1 MKKLLTMLLVLV
13 MVLSAA
19 FATTAVAEAEKPL
32 IILLMAK
39 STSPYS
45 GTYMT
50 YFVDNANNL
59 YPDCEWTAF
68 DAQSDATLQAQQAEE
83 AIAMNPAVILMQPI
97 DSNALVASAKKISEA
112 GIPLI
117 NVNTALAPEAAD
129 YVTTFFGPDCYEEG
143 QLAADLMHEAFPDG
157 CTYVHL
163 GQDVSNETGR
173 LRLGGFQDRAEEMNY
188 NFECLGVSPSCDWS
202 AEKAKT
208 YMSSFLSSLSGEI
221 DAVWAIDDAVG
232 YGALQ
237 AIDEDFSGQN
247 DEILIVSVGGI
258 ESVLDAIREGEN
270 YLGTIY
276 QCPAIECS
284 GAMELAHDIAINGVY
299 PEESF
304 IGMDLPV
311 ITAENVD
318 EFEPAY

>member
-1 MKKLLTMLLVLV
+1 MKKILTFALVLM
-13 MVLSAA
+13 MVLTCMLS
-19 FATTAVAEAEKPL
+19 FAMAETEKPL

-45 GTYMT
+45 GAYMT
-50 YFVDNANNL
+50 YFVNNAANL

-83 AIAMNPAVILMQPI
+83 AIAMKPAVILMQPH
-97 DSNALVASAKKISEA
+97 DSNALVASAMKIAEA

-117 NVNTALAPEAAD
+117 NVNTPLAPEAD
-129 YVTTFFGPDCYEEG
+129 EYITCYFGPDCYEEG
-143 QLAADLMHEAFPDG
+143 RLAADLMHKAFPDG

-173 LRLGGFQDRAEEMNY
+173 LRLNGFLDRVEEMGY
-188 NFECLGVSPSCDWS
+188 NMECLGVSPSCDWS

-208 YMSSFLSSLSGEI
+208 YMSSFLTSLSGKI

-237 AIDEDFSGQN
+237 AIEEDFSGQN
-247 DEILIVSVGGI
+247 EDIQIVSVNGI
-258 ESVLDAIREGEN
+258 ESVLEAIAESKN
-270 YLGTIY
+270 YLGTVY
-276 QCPAIECS
+276 QSPATECS
-284 GAMELAHDIAINGVY
+284 GAMAIAHDIAINGVY
-299 PEESF
+299 PEESY
-304 IGMDLPV
+304 IGMELPV
-311 ITAENVD
+311 VTAENVAD
-318 EFEPAY
+318 FEPAF

>member
-1 MKKLLTMLLVLV
+1 MKKILTLLLALAMVCTMLF
-13 MVLSAA
+13 SAA
-19 FATTAVAEAEKPL
+19 IAEEEKPL

-50 YFVDNANNL
+50 YFVENANTM

-83 AIAMNPAVILMQPI
+83 AIAMNPAVIMMQPI

-117 NVNTALAPEAAD
+117 CVNTPLAEEAD
-129 YVTTFFGPDCYEEG
+129 EYITCFFGPDCYAEG
-143 QLAADLMHEAFPDG
+143 ELAADLMHEAFPDG

-173 LRLGGFQDRAEEMNY
+173 LRLAGFQERAEEMGY
-188 NFECLGVSPSCDWS
+188 NLECLGVSPSCDWS

-208 YMSSFLSSLSGEI
+208 FMSSFLTSLSGQI

-237 AIDEDFSGQN
+237 AIQEDFSGQN
-247 DEILIVSVGGI
+247 TDIQIISVGGI
-258 ESVLDAIREGEN
+258 ESVLDAIRDGQN

-276 QCPAIECS
+276 QSPAIECS
-284 GAMELAHDIAINGVY
+284 GAMEIANKIAIEGVY

-304 IGMDLPV
+304 ICMDLPV